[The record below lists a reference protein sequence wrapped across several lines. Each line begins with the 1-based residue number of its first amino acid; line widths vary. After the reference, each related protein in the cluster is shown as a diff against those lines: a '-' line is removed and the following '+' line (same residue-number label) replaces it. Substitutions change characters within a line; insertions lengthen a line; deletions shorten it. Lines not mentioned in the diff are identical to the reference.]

1 MMITAEKIE
10 DAEKAM
16 WMEVKK
22 EHGSAHLV
30 PKEDVYRIG
39 EIIRGL
45 WILFIWQ
52 REGMSRSAF
61 QFLRSYSVSDAI
73 AKPLV
78 EVWIGQEVVVD
89 KTEKRVNKWAAFEQF
104 ARDHA
109 GEQFTM
115 DSLVE
120 ISGFSYPT
128 TLGYVKESLYF
139 VNIKKGIYEAR
150 DIPERD

>member
-22 EHGSAHLV
+22 EHDSAHLV

-52 REGMSRSAF
+52 REGMARNAF

-139 VNIKKGIYEAR
+139 VKIKKGIYEAR

>member
-1 MMITAEKIE
+1 MITIERIE

-16 WMEVKK
+16 WIESKK
-22 EHGSAHLV
+22 KYGSAHMV
-30 PKEDVYRIG
+30 PKEDVNRIS
-39 EIIRGL
+39 EIVRGL

-52 REGMSRSAF
+52 REGMSRSAY
-61 QFLRSYSVSDAI
+61 QFLQSYSVSESI
-73 AKPLV
+73 SRSLV
-78 EVWIGQEVVVD
+78 EVWIGQEVVID
-89 KTEKRVNKWAAFEQF
+89 KSEKRVNKWAAFEQF

-115 DSLVE
+115 DSLVGA
-120 ISGFSYPT
+120 SGFSYPT

-139 VNIKKGIYEAR
+139 VKIKKGIYEAR

>member
-1 MMITAEKIE
+1 
-10 DAEKAM
+10 
-16 WMEVKK
+16 
-22 EHGSAHLV
+22 
-30 PKEDVYRIG
+30 
-39 EIIRGL
+39 
-45 WILFIWQ
+45 
-52 REGMSRSAF
+52 MSRSAF

-139 VNIKKGIYEAR
+139 VKIKKGIYEAR